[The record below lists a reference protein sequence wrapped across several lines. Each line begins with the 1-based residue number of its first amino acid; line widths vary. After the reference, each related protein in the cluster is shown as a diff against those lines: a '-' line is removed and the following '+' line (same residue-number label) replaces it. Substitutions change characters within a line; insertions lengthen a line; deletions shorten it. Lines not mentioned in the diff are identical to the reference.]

1 MAEFEIKD
9 FTIQAIPAGNTSSLA
24 DVFSGD
30 DSKRLGGLSLW
41 QGTQAAYDAI
51 TTKNPTTLYFITGA

>member
-1 MAEFEIKD
+1 MAEFEGKE
-9 FTIQAIPAGNTSSLA
+9 FTVQAIGDVTPTSLA
-24 DVFSGD
+24 EVFSGD
-30 DSKRLGGLSLW
+30 QVKKTGGLTFW